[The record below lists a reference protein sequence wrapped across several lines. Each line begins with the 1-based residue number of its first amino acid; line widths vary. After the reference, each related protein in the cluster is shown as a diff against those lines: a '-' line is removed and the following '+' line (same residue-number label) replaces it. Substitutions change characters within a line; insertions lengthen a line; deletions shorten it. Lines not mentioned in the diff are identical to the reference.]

1 MRVWLFNLGGC
12 LFCLVAMCVVPAN
25 ADGLGGNK
33 VKKKPKA
40 NVAAPE
46 TSSSQSESI
55 SLTTHSSEARML
67 YKTGI
72 DAWETLQTDSALKR
86 WRTATNVD
94 PEFALAHLLISYCTP
109 DPSEAKS
116 EREKANS
123 LLPHVTV
130 GEGLMIAWFTGVRE
144 NDYLSGIAAMNDL
157 VRFYPKDKD
166 ILVWAGSWLFR
177 QKEYELAQKRL
188 EEASAIDP
196 SFAPPLNDLG
206 YIYAYRKDYEH
217 AFAVMKR
224 YVELMPSEPNPE
236 DSYAEI
242 LRMAGQY
249 DDAIQHYRLALNIDP
264 DFHSSQIG
272 IADTYTLIGDQAK
285 ARREYFNARVLA
297 TDKMTELQDRLQ
309 SAFTYVRER
318 DFAGA
323 DLAFQGVA
331 QQAQHAGFAVIEAE
345 AWRMRARVQFINT
358 VADLTDVKGSI
369 ATKHFGFLPKKQT
382 KPMELE
388 YLAQAE
394 QALKGAKAISES
406 DRQDE
411 LAILLRE
418 RVEVLAGRGRFAE
431 AEVVLQQLATMA
443 NNSPSS
449 AIQTAYNGAEGTV
462 LVYQTNYNQAAAF
475 LERDDENAFSQFR
488 LAYARKQTG
497 ASSSVESS
505 GIMQFNEATAEQAFL
520 SLLNKAASDPNGV
533 KIGPRGQ

>member
-177 QKEYELAQKRL
+177 QKEMSWHR
-188 EEASAIDP
+188 
-196 SFAPPLNDLG
+196 
-206 YIYAYRKDYEH
+206 
-217 AFAVMKR
+217 
-224 YVELMPSEPNPE
+224 
-236 DSYAEI
+236 
-242 LRMAGQY
+242 
-249 DDAIQHYRLALNIDP
+249 
-264 DFHSSQIG
+264 
-272 IADTYTLIGDQAK
+272 
-285 ARREYFNARVLA
+285 
-297 TDKMTELQDRLQ
+297 
-309 SAFTYVRER
+309 
-318 DFAGA
+318 
-323 DLAFQGVA
+323 
-331 QQAQHAGFAVIEAE
+331 
-345 AWRMRARVQFINT
+345 
-358 VADLTDVKGSI
+358 
-369 ATKHFGFLPKKQT
+369 
-382 KPMELE
+382 
-388 YLAQAE
+388 
-394 QALKGAKAISES
+394 S
-406 DRQDE
+406 D
-411 LAILLRE
+411 
-418 RVEVLAGRGRFAE
+418 
-431 AEVVLQQLATMA
+431 
-443 NNSPSS
+443 
-449 AIQTAYNGAEGTV
+449 
-462 LVYQTNYNQAAAF
+462 
-475 LERDDENAFSQFR
+475 
-488 LAYARKQTG
+488 
-497 ASSSVESS
+497 
-505 GIMQFNEATAEQAFL
+505 
-520 SLLNKAASDPNGV
+520 
-533 KIGPRGQ
+533 